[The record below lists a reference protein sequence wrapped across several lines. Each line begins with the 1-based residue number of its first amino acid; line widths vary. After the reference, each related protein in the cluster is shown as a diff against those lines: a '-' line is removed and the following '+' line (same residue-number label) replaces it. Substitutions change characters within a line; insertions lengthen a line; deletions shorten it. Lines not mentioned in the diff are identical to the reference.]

1 VIKPPKNTAQ
11 FTRLPTAP
19 DMLLGYRGRSKGV
32 KDKRMAMK
40 MFIIFY
46 GKAKDINLREIWLVL
61 KYGRPIEPLE
71 PEDFSKN

>member
-40 MFIIFY
+40 MFIIFN
-46 GKAKDINLREIWLVL
+46 GKAKDINIKEIWLTL
-61 KYGRPIEPLE
+61 RYGRILETLE